1 MENFTIKVI
10 ELKNGEKTIKD
21 VTLQTK
27 GKSIA
32 IKEVAI
38 NKYLKSCYGNFTCI
52 CGVCT
57 NGPSTCPKM
66 ADITFRMIDDYPFVT
81 EGFQVQCFYVDSEST
96 SYSEDNFST
105 CAYERETRNNNLG
118 IKRFIVRK
126 CEKFT
131 TKR

>member
-10 ELKNGEKTIKD
+10 ELKNGEKSIKD
-21 VTLQTK
+21 VILQTK

-32 IKEVAI
+32 VKEAAI
-38 NKYLKSCYGNFTCI
+38 NKYLKGHYGNCTCI
-52 CGVCT
+52 CGVCA
-57 NGPSTCPKM
+57 NGPLACSKM

-96 SYSEDNFST
+96 SYREDFGT
-105 CAYERETRNNNLG
+105 CEYERAIRHNNLG

-126 CEKFT
+126 CKKYTTEK
-131 TKR
+131 